1 MLIVK
6 NSNIKHIKIES
17 LPPSHKKV
25 CLSLISFQVFPL
37 HLEMMTDRKKN
48 WDHITHSSKLNPF

>member
-6 NSNIKHIKIES
+6 NSNIKHIKLES
-17 LPPSHKKV
+17 LPPSQKKV

-37 HLEMMTDRKKN
+37 HLEMMIER
-48 WDHITHSSKLNPF
+48 